1 MQLLTII
8 TISLGA
14 LASAAPQ
21 FGFGRPFPVPVRGGD
36 NIANFPGGRI
46 GGTGSAGSNAGSS
59 LNNNGNNN
67 GGNSAGPIVDS
78 PNSSVTQSSTSC
90 ANGQIVCCNGPTTNT
105 ASSNS
110 GRQSTRTLYPQYQY
124 LLSDLFRSRVNIP
137 TVNNQRESNE
147 SNQCNSVTN
156 WESGSASPICQQTV
170 ACCSG
175 NQGPAVANVGCTA
188 MNTVVNTGNSPV
200 KNNGNGFFPFAN

>member
-1 MQLLTII
+1 MQLLTIV
-8 TISLGA
+8 TLCLSA

-21 FGFGRPFPVPVRGGD
+21 GGFGFGRGRPGD
-36 NIANFPGGRI
+36 NINNFPGGRI
-46 GGTGSAGSNAGSS
+46 GGTGSAGSTDAGSS

-67 GGNSAGPIVDS
+67 GGNSAGPIVGS
-78 PNSSVTQSSTSC
+78 PGSQVSQSSTSC
-90 ANGQIVCCNGPTTNT
+90 ANGQIVCCNGPTTNS

-110 GRQSTRTLYPQYQY
+110 GRQSTRTFYPQYQY
-124 LLSDLFRSRVNIP
+124 LLSDLFRSRVSIP
-137 TVNNQRESNE
+137 TVNNNRESNE
-147 SNQCNSVTN
+147 SNQCNQVTS

-188 MNTVVNTGNSPV
+188 MNIVVNTGSSPV
-200 KNNGNGFFPFAN
+200 NNNGFFPFEKE